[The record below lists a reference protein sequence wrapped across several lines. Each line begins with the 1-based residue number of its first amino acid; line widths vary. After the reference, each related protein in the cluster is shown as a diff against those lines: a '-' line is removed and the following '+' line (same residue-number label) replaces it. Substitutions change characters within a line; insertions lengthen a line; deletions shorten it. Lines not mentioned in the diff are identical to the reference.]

1 MSKSFNK
8 TLEKLQKILHDE
20 ELKNKIRK
28 MKNVEF
34 AKNLEKLKDLL
45 VINPV
50 FMNYSN
56 LNKIVKSFNDLIF
69 NYLNED

>member
-8 TLEKLQKILHDE
+8 SVEKLLKILNDE
-20 ELKNKIRK
+20 ELKHKIKK
-28 MKNVEF
+28 MKNLEL
-34 AKNLEKLKDLL
+34 AKNVEKLKDLL
-45 VINPV
+45 VLNPV

-69 NYLNED
+69 NYLNDD